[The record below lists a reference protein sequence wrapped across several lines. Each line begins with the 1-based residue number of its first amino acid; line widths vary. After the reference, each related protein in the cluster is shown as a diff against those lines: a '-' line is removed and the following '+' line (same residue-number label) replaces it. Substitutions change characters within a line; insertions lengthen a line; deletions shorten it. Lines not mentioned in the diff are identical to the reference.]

1 MTSPLH
7 AIAACMRNEGQFLLE
22 WVAYHRAIGFDRV
35 FVATNDC
42 SDGTDTML
50 DRLAEID
57 AVHHIRNDVPPGTA
71 PQVAGMSRILAHPAM
86 AGIDWLLHC
95 DADEFL
101 DVTVGT
107 GRVADL
113 TAAISPADDPADV
126 IALCWQPMGSGGLK
140 DWPGG
145 SVIETFT
152 RTARNARR
160 DSERHK
166 SLFRPALFAAAID
179 HMPKSPR
186 RDSLMLKDSAGT
198 RLNPRAL
205 FHPTHSQ
212 FRRNGDIPLTWAN
225 ARIRHYAVKSEDIFL
240 MKNIRGD
247 GMGIAS
253 DKYHLGSLFWK
264 RGDRNRREDRA
275 MHRHLPA
282 TRAIWDRYLS
292 DPVLGPLD
300 RAAQNWFRNQ
310 RALHLTEDR
319 RRAWTTTTPQ
329 EDARP

>member
-1 MTSPLH
+1 MTAPLH

-42 SDGTDTML
+42 TDGTDRML

-57 AVHHIRNDVPPGTA
+57 AVLHIRNRIDPGTP
-71 PQVAGMSRILAHPAM
+71 PQVSGMRHILGHPAM
-86 AGIDWLLHC
+86 EDIGWLLHC

-101 DVTVGT
+101 DVTTGA

-113 TAAISPADDPADV
+113 TATLSPSDDPADV
-126 IALCWQPMGSGGLK
+126 IAICWQPMGSGGLK

-152 RTARNARR
+152 RTAGKARR

-166 SLFRPALFAAAID
+166 SLFRPALFAEAID
-179 HMPKSPR
+179 HMPKAPR
-186 RDSLMLKDSAGT
+186 RDSLTLKDTEGR
-198 RLNPRAL
+198 RLDPRAL

-212 FRRNGDIPLTWAN
+212 FRRNRAIPLTWRN
-225 ARIRHYAVKSEDIFL
+225 ASLRHYAVKSEDVFL
-240 MKNIRGD
+240 MKNVRGD
-247 GMGIAS
+247 GMGIVS

-264 RGDRNRREDRA
+264 RGDRNRREDRG
-275 MHRHLPA
+275 MLRHMPA
-282 TRAIWDRYLS
+282 TRAIWDRYLA

-300 RAAQNWFRNQ
+300 RAAQDWFRDQ
-310 RALHLTEDR
+310 RARHLTEDR